1 MLVRQPIPNA
11 ISGTVQINAP
21 AKVNLFLELLGK
33 RADGYHELETVMTTV
48 SLADSIYFEPNLSGE
63 IKLKINRPSEVTSGE
78 EDNSTDDISADDMS
92 ADDIPTDHRNLIVA
106 SLNLLKQQVSK
117 ADLGMN
123 VVLEKR
129 IPSAAGL
136 GGASSDAAAA
146 IRAGNEAWNLALTA
160 TQLHQAAEAIGSDV
174 PFFLYGGTAI
184 CTGRGERV
192 RTVDGP
198 VGLPMVIA
206 KPKVGLSTPAVFKAC
221 SIPDSPVSSKSFL
234 QTLAAGSPS
243 QIAGQMLNRLQS
255 TATTLVEEIGH
266 LSEAFSQTGCLGH
279 QMSGSGTSYFGI
291 FSSAAAARTAATALE
306 NLNSNWNIYSV
317 QSLER

>member
-1 MLVRQPIPNA
+1 MLVRQPISNA
-11 ISGTVQINAP
+11 ISGSVQISAP

-33 RADGYHELETVMTTV
+33 RDDGYHELETVMTTV
-48 SLADSIYFEPNLSGE
+48 SLADTIYFEPNLSGE
-63 IKLKINRPSEVTSGE
+63 IKLKIKRPAATTSGGSE
-78 EDNSTDDISADDMS
+78 RSTDDVAIDN
-92 ADDIPTDHRNLIVA
+92 IPTDHRNLIVA

-117 ADLGMN
+117 SDLGMN

-160 TQLHQAAEAIGSDV
+160 EQLHQAAEAIGSDV

-192 RTVDGP
+192 ENVDGP

-221 SIPDSPVSSKSFL
+221 SIPDSPASSKSFL

-255 TATTLVEEIGH
+255 TAETLVEEIGL

-291 FSSAAAARTAATALE
+291 FSSEMSARTAATELE
-306 NLNSNWNIYSV
+306 NRYSNWDVYSV

>member
-63 IKLKINRPSEVTSGE
+63 IKLKINRPSAITSGG
-78 EDNSTDDISADDMS
+78 EDNSTDNVS

-255 TATTLVEEIGH
+255 TAATLVEEIGH

-291 FSSAAAARTAATALE
+291 FSSTASARTAATALE
-306 NLNSNWNIYSV
+306 NLNSNWDIYSV